1 MKRINLISFS
11 FAVALLLGFVSCKNT
26 SKGEQTRDEQVAEFR
41 AELTSADT
49 TAMLNICDAAM
60 EQLKQKNIDQVLA
73 SLFEYNDSTKE
84 LLPLSDKLRNRYQRI
99 FQRFPVLEY
108 ELQYYSFMLE
118 GCNDV
123 KYQVTFATAEQ
134 MGSDQPAT
142 TMYMFNPVRVNGEW
156 KLCVK
161 NADDEFDTNY
171 Q

>member
-1 MKRINLISFS
+1 
-11 FAVALLLGFVSCKNT
+11 
-26 SKGEQTRDEQVAEFR
+26 
-41 AELTSADT
+41 
-49 TAMLNICDAAM
+49 M

-84 LLPLSDKLRNRYQRI
+84 LKPLSDKMRNRYQRI

-108 ELQYYSFMLE
+108 ERQYFSFMLE

-134 MGSDQPAT
+134 LGSNQPAT

-161 NADDEFDTNY
+161 NADDEFDTDY

>member
-1 MKRINLISFS
+1 MKRINYITLF
-11 FAVALLLGFVSCKNT
+11 VAGLSMTMLFSCKNT
-26 SKGEQTRDEQVAEFR
+26 PKGEPTREDQVAEFR

-84 LLPLSDKLRNRYQRI
+84 LLPLSDKMRNRYQRI

-108 ELQYYSFMLE
+108 ERQYFSFMLE

-123 KYQVTFATAEQ
+123 KYKVTFATAEQ
-134 MGSDQPAT
+134 TGTDEGAT
-142 TMYMFNPVRVNGEW
+142 TMYMFNPVKVNGEW

-161 NADDEFDTNY
+161 NADDEFDTDM